1 MTCIEASTCFDNEWY
16 SCDSA
21 TGVVTKGKSC
31 KTQSDGN
38 TVCGTQLDECVAATP
53 AACEPKCEEVTDGS
67 VKKVKVTT
75 CSETGVATTNEYTD
89 KSCKSATEVGVCL
102 NDAKRCATGSTVGI
116 ETCANGEWG
125 TAVACSSTDA
135 DAETFECVAE
145 ATCKIKT
152 CKNDKT
158 PSEDG
163 LTCVAGGGT
172 TPAPNP
178 TAWVDV
184 VAYTATQLKTGNYA
198 KCVGVSNASGQNYL
212 NCGQFPADFDPSTM
226 HIAYAL
232 TPTDIANLVGKS
244 WIAADFSIATKNSTL
259 TKAHYQFFVDGA
271 GLGVAGEIALNGNT
285 FVNVEKYVTNIG
297 TVTNIE
303 LRIWPDPQ
311 EAKGD
316 QASRLRLNSLKLYA
330 Q

>member
-1 MTCIEASTCFDNEWY
+1 MTWIEASTWFDNEWY

-163 LTCVAGGGT
+163 LTCVAGGRITFPMTTCGSTEGDSCSSKGSGYNTTLIRTIDNVKAELKGNYTGGT
-172 TPAPNP
+172 EANRSIKDSTNGLFTITSLDGAKLNKIII
-178 TAWVDV
+178 TYVFTGSCTDADV
-184 VAYTATQLKTGNYA
+184 VEIKADSNVVSTISCTTDKQIDHSISFPVATSVTISKKGGTR
-198 KCVGVSNASGQNYL
+198 
-212 NCGQFPADFDPSTM
+212 QFKL
-226 HIAYAL
+226 YK
-232 TPTDIANLVGKS
+232 LV
-244 WIAADFSIATKNSTL
+244 
-259 TKAHYQFFVDGA
+259 
-271 GLGVAGEIALNGNT
+271 
-285 FVNVEKYVTNIG
+285 VEK
-297 TVTNIE
+297 
-303 LRIWPDPQ
+303 Q
-311 EAKGD
+311 
-316 QASRLRLNSLKLYA
+316 
-330 Q
+330 